1 VGRLPRYRDYAQ
13 FPLRYSTPCGVCRK
27 PLAIGEQI
35 LGQRQGRHWDI
46 ICLEC
51 GCASAMDAAEPES
64 GPANPAV
71 VPRKRV
77 TGEPQGRVPAPRREP
92 PPSPWSKLVSYHRA
106 CVVHESLTA
115 PVPLHAG
122 SRWVP
127 FPLTSETVLCGG
139 DANLPAPD
147 AVSALFGSLD
157 TLEGVFYGWPT
168 IVVRDRR
175 QRAHVA
181 PLFIRGLDKP
191 EAPDGETR
199 IPVADELP
207 RVNTALLTTE
217 WFDSEVLS
225 DAAAVL
231 DGKLIGFGAS
241 ASMTAIT
248 KDLLAALGVPG
259 AVFDPRRLSLPLDE
273 RELWR
278 PQEVGAF
285 NMAIAIKGDL
295 DHAVRNLVKDL
306 DWMARAGDWEKSAA
320 RFLFEACTTDA
331 VSPLDAGPVRLN
343 YAQEHAAAVAATS
356 PLTVITGPPGT
367 GKSQTVTAIIAE
379 AWRRGESVLLSSTNN
394 KPVDDVVSGK
404 AAHLDRA
411 LVLRTGNAEKRQ
423 ELGANLGD
431 LVEEVAARPVGT
443 GFERLSELTND
454 RRWAER
460 DLQQYAELGR
470 ELLAAAV
477 FRDEL
482 HQQTWQNNVPPPTD
496 LPRVEKLA
504 NRVVKTGWRWLRAR
518 RDRKFRAFTGIVA
531 PEVGAE
537 QVVSWFAASR
547 EFESRLRELRQ
558 FLDSHA
564 DDFLPRFDKADRRW
578 REASEKQVRERVRLG
593 VVAGTDLLRRLSTA
607 LTDEEPRLDLMTG
620 ALRYAKGWATSALST
635 RPNFPCTA
643 AAIDLVVIDEA
654 SQCSLAQVL
663 PLAYRAKRL
672 VIVGDPQQLPPVV
685 TADPGQLRWLAK
697 HAGVPHSELA
707 ANCHTYGEDSA
718 FSAFAARFR
727 PEPLLLD
734 EHYRCHPD
742 IIRFCNEEFYGNQL
756 KVLTDV
762 AYPEGVGR
770 GLRWHEVS
778 GATRPGPSGSVLNEP
793 EARAIVDWLVTADVA
808 ALGTVGVVTP
818 FRAQADLIRRLLG
831 DTDLR
836 QVEVGTAHT
845 FQGGERDTM
854 LFSTVVSEGAQPG
867 TVGWLE
873 SQRNLVNVAVS
884 RAKRELVVFGSHR
897 EIRNHGPATLLA
909 LAETARATSSVSA
922 APPTAIVRRLYAAL
936 TARGVPAQLGRT
948 VEGYPVAI
956 AITSR
961 SGTLIDIEVSD
972 LPDGDAGGKLQRA
985 FAVRDENLR
994 ALGWRVLRVPDWQA
1008 YVELDQVV
1016 SIVVRTTTA

>member
-1 VGRLPRYRDYAQ
+1 
-13 FPLRYSTPCGVCRK
+13 
-27 PLAIGEQI
+27 
-35 LGQRQGRHWDI
+35 
-46 ICLEC
+46 
-51 GCASAMDAAEPES
+51 
-64 GPANPAV
+64 
-71 VPRKRV
+71 
-77 TGEPQGRVPAPRREP
+77 
-92 PPSPWSKLVSYHRA
+92 
-106 CVVHESLTA
+106 
-115 PVPLHAG
+115 
-122 SRWVP
+122 
-127 FPLTSETVLCGG
+127 
-139 DANLPAPD
+139 
-147 AVSALFGSLD
+147 
-157 TLEGVFYGWPT
+157 
-168 IVVRDRR
+168 
-175 QRAHVA
+175 
-181 PLFIRGLDKP
+181 
-191 EAPDGETR
+191 
-199 IPVADELP
+199 
-207 RVNTALLTTE
+207 
-217 WFDSEVLS
+217 
-225 DAAAVL
+225 
-231 DGKLIGFGAS
+231 
-241 ASMTAIT
+241 
-248 KDLLAALGVPG
+248 
-259 AVFDPRRLSLPLDE
+259 
-273 RELWR
+273 
-278 PQEVGAF
+278 
-285 NMAIAIKGDL
+285 
-295 DHAVRNLVKDL
+295 
-306 DWMARAGDWEKSAA
+306 
-320 RFLFEACTTDA
+320 
-331 VSPLDAGPVRLN
+331 
-343 YAQEHAAAVAATS
+343 
-356 PLTVITGPPGT
+356 VITGPPGT

-423 ELGANLGD
+423 ELGAKLGD
-431 LVEEVAARPVGT
+431 LIEEVAARPVGT
-443 GFERLSELTND
+443 GFERLGEFTND

-460 DLQQYAELGR
+460 DLQQHAELGR
-470 ELLAAAV
+470 ELLTAAV
-477 FRDEL
+477 LRDEL
-482 HQQTWQNNVPPPTD
+482 HQQTWQDKVPLPAD

-518 RDRKFRAFTGIVA
+518 RDRKFRTFTGIVD

-537 QVVSWFAASR
+537 QVVAWFAASR
-547 EFESRLRELRQ
+547 EFEGRRHELRQ
-558 FLDSHA
+558 FLDSHPH
-564 DDFLPRFDKADRRW
+564 DFLPRFEDADRRW

-593 VVAGTDLLRRLSTA
+593 VVAGSDLLRKLSTA

-643 AAIDLVVIDEA
+643 ATIDLVVIDEA

-672 VIVGDPQQLPPVV
+672 VIVGDPHQLPPVV
-685 TADPGQLRWLAK
+685 TADPGQLRRLAK
-697 HAGVPHSELA
+697 HAGVPHPELA
-707 ANCHTYGEDSA
+707 ANRHTYGEDSA

-727 PEPLLLD
+727 PQPLLLD

-742 IIRFCNEEFYGNQL
+742 IIRFCNEEFYENQL
-756 KVLTDV
+756 KVLTGV

-770 GLRWHEVS
+770 GLHWHEVS
-778 GATRPGPSGSVLNEP
+778 GVTRPGPSGSVLNEP
-793 EARAIVDWLVTADVA
+793 EAQAVVGWLVTADRA

-831 DTDLR
+831 ETDFN

-845 FQGGERDTM
+845 FQGGERDTI
-854 LFSTVVSEGAQPG
+854 LFSTVVSEGTQPG

-897 EIRNHGPATLLA
+897 EIRDRGPATLLA

-922 APPTAIVRRLYAAL
+922 APPTAIVRRLYATL

-961 SGTLIDIEVSD
+961 SGTPIDLEVSD

-1016 SIVVRTTTA
+1016 SIVVRTAGA